1 MFCLT
6 LAENTC
12 KRLFKKIERG
22 VKYTD
27 FFEIRADKLKDL
39 KTSHLETLLKLPY
52 KFLFTFRS
60 HEEGGFGNFPDK
72 FRLEWILWALKQNF
86 YLVDIEWKLFKKFP
100 HEFKD
105 LDFNKILFS
114 YHNFKKLPSERYLL
128 GLLSEMEK
136 KGVKRAKIVCM
147 CNNLEDSFKLLKF
160 IFLAKER
167 KIELVAFGMGEKGKI
182 SRILSLFCGSPFTYV
197 VLSKKEAVAP
207 GQLDIKSAIRV
218 YNAIKEIME

>member
-12 KRLFKKIERG
+12 KKLFKKIERG
-22 VKYTD
+22 AKYTD

-39 KTSHLETLLKLPY
+39 ETCHLETFLKLPY

-60 HEEGGFGNFPDK
+60 HEEGGFGNFSDE
-72 FRLEWILWALKQNF
+72 FRLEWIFWALKQKF
-86 YLVDIEWKLFKKFP
+86 YLVDIEWKLFKKFS
-100 HEFKD
+100 HKFKE
-105 LDFNKILFS
+105 LNFNKVLFS
-114 YHNFKKLPSERYLL
+114 YHNFKKLPSDRYLL
-128 GLLSEMEK
+128 ELLSEMK
-136 KGVKRAKIVCM
+136 KRGVKRAKIVCM
-147 CNNLEDSFKLLKF
+147 CNSLEDSFRLLKL

-167 KIELVAFGMGEKGKI
+167 KIELVAFGMGEKGRI

-207 GQLDIKSAIRV
+207 GQLDIKSALKV
-218 YNAIKEIME
+218 YNAIKEIVE